1 MNIWKNKNWSPM
13 LLQEIDKPFN
23 SKDYIFELKFDGQRA
38 IVFASPNEVI
48 IKSRNYHDITYLYPE
63 LQSIKNLVN
72 KNVIFDGEIVVF
84 DNNKPSFQKL
94 QERFRLKNKNTI
106 KAYSEK
112 MKVEFVCFDII
123 YEDKD
128 LTNLDLMQ
136 RKEILSKYKDNDVF
150 IKNKYIDEKGVDLFK
165 KVVKLDL
172 EGIIAKKKDSKY
184 IINDRNYNWIKIKNL
199 KSENFYICGY
209 NEKKGSNVVSL
220 LLGEIKNN
228 KYYFVG
234 KVSMAKKRELYN
246 KIKKLNV
253 KKKSPFIDYNEE
265 GNYITPKFKC
275 KIKYLER
282 TKSNH
287 LRQPIFISEVK

>member
-13 LLQEIDKPFN
+13 LLQEINKPFN

-38 IVFASPNEVI
+38 IVFASPKEVI

-84 DNNKPSFQKL
+84 DNDKPSFQKL

-106 KAYSEK
+106 KTYSEK
-112 MKVEFVCFDII
+112 MKVEFVCFDIL

-150 IKNKYIDEKGVDLFK
+150 IKNKYIDEKGIDLFK

-209 NEKKGSNVVSL
+209 NEKKGSNVISL

-287 LRQPIFISEVK
+287 LRQPIFINEVK